1 MAKEI
6 NVLFLDDEE
15 YILFAAD
22 RLLMAESYGVVT
34 TTDPDKAMELIACNP
49 IKVVI
54 SDQRMPKIVGV
65 AFLRKVKE
73 AYPDKVRILLSGYV
87 DFVTAEEAINLGE
100 VYRFIT
106 KPWKTPFLKAS
117 ILHAI
122 AQYDMVQ
129 ANRLLF
135 EASERKNEQ
144 LEILNNKLQGMYD
157 AQKAFTST
165 VSHELRTPLA
175 SIKMAVDMVMAGTA
189 GTLNDNQKK
198 FLSRAKDNVDRL
210 NRLIN
215 DILDLTKLESG
226 RMSLKLEHVNVGEII
241 QGVVEIHGAVAA
253 EKGVFLKM
261 ELAQDVPAVPLDKDR
276 LIQVLSNLVS
286 NSLKFTDK
294 GGVTVVTE
302 LLADKDEIRVGIRDT
317 GVGILKEDFPKL
329 FQKFQQLGDAGE
341 RKTGGTGL
349 GLAICL
355 EIVTR
360 HGGRIWVESTYGEGS
375 CFYFTLPIHGKR
387 EEKA

>member
-1 MAKEI
+1 MPKEI

-15 YILFAAD
+15 NILFAAE

-34 TTDPDKAMELIACNP
+34 TTDPDKAMELIAGNP
-49 IKVVI
+49 IKVVV

-73 AYPDKVRILLSGYV
+73 VFPDKVRILLSGYV

-117 ILHAI
+117 IQHAI
-122 AQYDMVQ
+122 EQYDMVQ

-135 EASERKNEQ
+135 EASERKNTQ
-144 LEILNNKLQGMYD
+144 LEVLNTKLQGMYE

-165 VSHELRTPLA
+165 VSHELRTPLS

-189 GTLNDNQKK
+189 GDLNENQKK
-198 FLSRAKDNVDRL
+198 FLSMAKDNVDRL

-226 RMSLKLEHVNVGEII
+226 RMLLKLEHADLGGII
-241 QGVVEIHGAVAA
+241 QGVVEIHTAVAL
-253 EKGVFLKM
+253 EKGLILKA
-261 ELAQDVPAVPLDKDR
+261 ELAENIPVVPLDKDR
-276 LIQVLSNLVS
+276 IIQVLSNLVS
-286 NSLKFTDK
+286 NALKFTDK

-317 GVGILKEDFPKL
+317 GIGILKEDFSKL

-360 HGGRIWVESTYGEGS
+360 HGGRIWVESIYGEGS

-387 EEKA
+387 EVKA

>member
-15 YILFAAD
+15 NILFAAD
-22 RLLMAESYGVVT
+22 RLLMAEAYGIKT
-34 TTDPDKAMELIACNP
+34 TTDPDQAMVLIGEHP
-49 IKVVI
+49 IKVVV
-54 SDQRMPKIVGV
+54 SDQRMPKIAGIE
-65 AFLRKVKE
+65 FLRKVKA

-100 VYRFIT
+100 VFRFIT

-117 ILHAI
+117 LTHAI
-122 AQYDMVQ
+122 EQYDMVQ

-135 EASERKNEQ
+135 EASERKNKE
-144 LEILNNKLQGMYD
+144 LEALNNKLRLMFE
-157 AQKAFTST
+157 AQKGFTST

-175 SIKMAVDMVMAGTA
+175 SIKMAVDMVLAGTTGEINA
-189 GTLNDNQKK
+189 NQKK
-198 FLSRAKDNVDRL
+198 FLSKAKDNVDRL

-215 DILDLTKLESG
+215 DILDLSKLETG
-226 RMSLKLEHVNVGEII
+226 RMPLKLMTGDLHEVIREVIEMQAAI
-241 QGVVEIHGAVAA
+241 AV
-253 EKGVFLKM
+253 EKGIFLNL
-261 ELAQDVPAVPLDKDR
+261 EPAADLPMAAFDKDR
-276 LIQVLSNLVS
+276 LIQVLSNLIA
-286 NSLKFTDK
+286 NALKFTDK
-294 GGVTVVTE
+294 GGVTVATAFMPEHNEV
-302 LLADKDEIRVGIRDT
+302 RVAVRDT
-317 GVGILKEDFPKL
+317 GLGIQQADFPKL

-341 RKTGGTGL
+341 RRAGGTGL

-375 CFYFTLPIHGKR
+375 CFYFTLPIQGKM
-387 EEKA
+387 EGCS